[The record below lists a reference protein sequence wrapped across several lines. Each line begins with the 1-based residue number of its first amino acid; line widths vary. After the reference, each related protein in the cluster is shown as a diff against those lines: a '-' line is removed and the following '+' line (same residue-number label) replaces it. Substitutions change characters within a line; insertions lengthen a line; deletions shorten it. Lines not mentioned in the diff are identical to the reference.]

1 MAAAQPQAG
10 ARRTPALE
18 FSDEDRAHGALVLS
32 ILKTLVE
39 PLAQA
44 LVPRTEVVLHDLTK
58 LPGSIHTIS
67 GAITGRDVGGPATD
81 LGLRTFSSGWR
92 EHLIGYRTETSGGLP
107 MRSSSIFF
115 QAPSGKAVVC
125 LCLNTDVSDVIQAQE
140 LLRSLS
146 AITTID
152 PSLQSFENPTE
163 NFPTSVEDLAQGILA
178 EAVAEI
184 GMPIEEMKKRQ
195 KVEVVRR
202 LRDRGFFT
210 MREGVPIAAQH
221 LGVGRHTIYNYINEL
236 DAEGGEVPDA

>member
-1 MAAAQPQAG
+1 MTETQPRAG
-10 ARRTPALE
+10 ARQKPELE
-18 FSDEDRAHGALVLS
+18 FTADDRMHGALVLS
-32 ILKTLVE
+32 VLQTLID

-58 LPGSIHTIS
+58 LPGSIHAIS
-67 GAITGRDVGGPATD
+67 GTVTGRGVGGPATD
-81 LGLRTFSSGWR
+81 LGLRTFSTGWR

-115 QAPSGKAVVC
+115 QAPSGRAVVC
-125 LCLNTDVSDVIQAQE
+125 LCLNTDVSDVIPAQE

-146 AITTID
+146 AIASIS
-152 PSLQSFENPTE
+152 PSLQSFEHPTE
-163 NFPTSVEDLAQGILA
+163 KFPTSVDDLAQGILA
-178 EAVAEI
+178 DAVAEI
-184 GMPIEEMKKRQ
+184 GIPIEAMKKRQ

-210 MREGVPIAAQH
+210 MREGVPSAAQH

-236 DAEGGEVPDA
+236 DAEGDGVSDT